1 MKKAIL
7 VMNEYLSKPQH
18 TFGGT
23 HYSHMVSVITWAI
36 LELWP
41 VYANRLLMVD
51 VKRYNK
57 DNYVI

>member
-1 MKKAIL
+1 
-7 VMNEYLSKPQH
+7 MNEYLSKPQH